1 MIPLSR
7 KLKIY
12 IMRKITSLLL
22 ILLCNNLLQAQ
33 NNPLWIRYPAISPDG
48 KTIAFGYKGD
58 IYKVDAAGGVAVPL
72 TIHEAHD
79 MMPVWSKDGKSIAF
93 ASDRYGNFDVF
104 IIPATGGAP
113 TRLTY
118 HSAPDYPTDFS
129 TDNQQVLF
137 TSARNIPEK
146 NIRFYSP
153 RLFMNLYTVSAK
165 GGRPVLISSA
175 GFENAH
181 YNSKGTQIV
190 FQDRKGY
197 EDALRKHHTSSV
209 TRDIWLMDVKSNT
222 YRKISGFE
230 GEDRE
235 PVFSSDDQFIYYL
248 SEKNGTQNIYK
259 APVLS
264 RIAEQTITSFKSNPV
279 RHLSIS
285 NENTLC
291 YSYDGEVYTQKD
303 GIDPKKVAI
312 QIVNDGRAGVEK
324 NVSINGNVTEIA
336 LSPNGKEIAFVTRG
350 EVFVTSVE
358 GGQTKR
364 ITNTPQQERM
374 VQWSTDGRS
383 VIYAAERNDNWD
395 IYKSTITRKEEPY
408 FYASTVL
415 TEEALIATPAE
426 EYQPKFSPDGK
437 EVAFIADRNI
447 LKVYNIAT
455 KQTRT
460 LLPEG
465 RNHSYSDGDW
475 DFNWSP
481 DSKWVIADDSE
492 GSWFTGNAAMIKA
505 DGTGEIA
512 HPLKSGFGQNN
523 PKWALNGKAMTWVS
537 AREGRKSLANQGS
550 REVDIYAGFFEQE
563 LFDRYKL
570 SKEDFALL
578 KEKEEKEKQEK
589 DKADKEKNDE
599 PVDAKAGAKKPAT
612 TKEASPAKPSW
623 MPNIDGFENRVARLT
638 INSSSISD
646 YAINN
651 DGSKIYY
658 LASFEKGFD
667 LWVTEPRTRETRI
680 LAKLGGSP
688 SGIEMSKD
696 GKTLF
701 VTNNGSL
708 VKVDETGKVSP
719 IAINGEMVLNAAEER
734 KYIFDHAWRQ
744 VQKKFY
750 DPNIHGIDWKGIKE
764 SYAKFLPH
772 ISNNYDYQ
780 DLLGEMLG
788 ELNASH
794 TGGRYSPQMQNPD
807 ATATLGLL
815 YDETYKGNGLKVSE
829 VIDGGPFNKAISK
842 LKAGMVI
849 EKIDGETITDD
860 IDWAKLLNR
869 KNGKITLVSVF
880 DPATNTRFEE
890 TTKPITFGEESGLM
904 YKRWVKKMDE
914 MVTKLSGGKVGYV
927 HVQGMN
933 DGSYRNTFD
942 AVLGKNF
949 DKEALIVDTRFN
961 GGGWLHDDLATF
973 LSGKRYLDFAP
984 QGNRLKDGEPMGRW
998 SKPSVVLM
1006 SESNYSDA
1014 YIFPYIY
1021 KQNGIGKLVGMP
1033 VPGTGTAVWWE
1044 TQIDPT
1050 IVFGIPMVAT
1060 IGKEN
1065 RPTENLQLEPDIRV
1079 PLSYED
1085 FLNGRDTQIEAAV
1098 KEMLDTLEKE
1108 KVKKKGF

>member
-1 MIPLSR
+1 
-7 KLKIY
+7 
-12 IMRKITSLLL
+12 MRNFLLVGSLLL
-22 ILLCNNLLQAQ
+22 ILSTAFSQS
-33 NNPLWIRYPAISPDG
+33 NPLWLRYPSISPDG
-48 KTIAFGYKGD
+48 KTIVFGYKGD
-58 IYKVDAAGGVAVPL
+58 IYRVDAKGGIAIPL

-79 MMPVWSKDGKSIAF
+79 MMPVWSRDGKSIAF

-104 IIPATGGAP
+104 IIPAMGGDP
-113 TRLTY
+113 LRLTY
-118 HSAPDYPTDFS
+118 HSSPDYPTDFS
-129 TDNQQVLF
+129 IDNQQVLF
-137 TSARNIPEK
+137 TSSRNIPEK
-146 NIRFYSP
+146 NVRFYSP
-153 RLFMNLYTVSAK
+153 RLFQNLYTVPVK

-181 YNSKGTQIV
+181 FNSKGTEII
-190 FQDRKGY
+190 FQDRKGF

-209 TRDIWLMDVKSNT
+209 TRDIWLMDIKANT

-235 PVFSSDDQFIYYL
+235 PVFSNDDQFVYYL
-248 SEKNGTQNIYK
+248 SEKEGSQNIFK
-259 APVLS
+259 APVKNKM
-264 RIAEQTITSFKSNPV
+264 AEQAITKLTTHPV

-285 NENTLC
+285 TDNTLC
-291 YSYDGEVYTQKD
+291 YSYDGDIYTLKEGSQAVK
-303 GIDPKKVAI
+303 IPV

-324 NVSINGNVTEIA
+324 NVPINGNVTQFE

-364 ITNTPQQERM
+364 VTNTPQQERM

-383 VIYAAERNDNWD
+383 VIYAAERNNSWD
-395 IYKSTITRKEEPY
+395 IYRASISRKEEPY
-408 FYASTVL
+408 FYAATVIN
-415 TEEALIATPAE
+415 EEPLIATPAE

-437 EVAFIADRNI
+437 EIAYVADRNI
-447 LKVYNIAT
+447 LKVYNLET
-455 KQTRT
+455 KQSRT

-465 RNHSYSDGDW
+465 RNYSYSDGDW

-481 DSKWVIADDSE
+481 DGKWIISDDGE
-492 GSWFTGNAAMIKA
+492 GNWFTGNAALLKA
-505 DGTGEIA
+505 DGKGDIQ
-512 HPLKSGFGQNN
+512 HPLKSGFGQGN
-523 PKWALNGKAMTWVS
+523 PKWGMDGKALLWTS
-537 AREGRKSLANQGS
+537 AKEGRKSMAWQGS
-550 REVDIYAGFFEQE
+550 REVDIYAGFFDQE
-563 LFDRYKL
+563 LYDRFKL
-570 SKEDFALL
+570 SKDDYALL

-589 DKADKEKNDE
+589 EKADKEKGSDATA
-599 PVDAKAGAKKPAT
+599 AKAGDKKSEAPKEAKKVWTP
-612 TKEASPAKPSW
+612 ELE
-623 MPNIDGFENRVARLT
+623 GFENRVARLT

-646 YAINN
+646 YAVNN

-658 LASFEKGFD
+658 LAAFEKGFD

-696 GKTLF
+696 GKTLY
-701 VTNNGSL
+701 VTNNGAL
-708 VKVDETGKVSP
+708 VKVDETGKISP
-719 IAINGEMVLNAAEER
+719 IGINGEMVLNATEER
-734 KYIFDHAWRQ
+734 KYIFEHAWRQ

-750 DPNIHGIDWKGIKE
+750 DPALHGVDWKKMKE
-764 SYAKFLPH
+764 EYARFLPH
-772 ISNNYDYQ
+772 IGNNYDFQ
-780 DLLGEMLG
+780 ELLSELLG

-794 TGGRYSPQMQNPD
+794 TGGRYSPQVPTAD

-815 YDETYKGNGLKVSE
+815 YDESIKAKGIKITE
-829 VIDGGPFNKAISK
+829 VITGGPFDKSTSK
-842 LKAGMVI
+842 VKAGMVV
-849 EKIDGETITDD
+849 EKIDGEEIGDD
-860 IDWAKLLNR
+860 IDWAKFLNR
-869 KNGKITLVSVF
+869 KTGKNTLVSVY

-890 TTKPITFGEESGLM
+890 VIKPISFGEEGQLM
-904 YKRWVKKMDE
+904 YKRWIKKMDE
-914 MVTKLSGGKVGYV
+914 MVNKLSDGKVGYV

-984 QGNRLKDGEPMGRW
+984 QGNKLKDGEPMGRW

-1014 YIFPYIY
+1014 FIFPYIY

-1050 IVFGIPMVAT
+1050 MVFGIPMVAT

-1079 PLSYED
+1079 PLNYED

-1098 KEMLDTLEKE
+1098 KEMLAQLKTG
-1108 KVKKKGF
+1108 KKGF

>member
-1 MIPLSR
+1 
-7 KLKIY
+7 
-12 IMRKITSLLL
+12 MRKITSLLL
-22 ILLCNNLLQAQ
+22 LLLCNNLLQAQ

-58 IYKVDAAGGVAVPL
+58 IYKVDATGGVAVPL

-118 HSAPDYPTDFS
+118 NSAPDYPTDFS

-264 RIAEQTITSFKSNPV
+264 RIAEQTITNFKSNPV

-285 NENTLC
+285 NDNTLC

-303 GIDPKKVAI
+303 GVDPKKVAI

-324 NVSINGNVTEIA
+324 NVSINGNVTEIS

-447 LKVYNIAT
+447 LKVYNLAT

-481 DSKWVIADDSE
+481 DSKWIIADDSE

-505 DGTGEIA
+505 DGTGEIT

-578 KEKEEKEKQEK
+578 KEKEEKEKQDK
-589 DKADKEKNDE
+589 DNADKEKTAE
-599 PVDAKAGAKKPAT
+599 PADAKAVAKKPAT
-612 TKEASPAKPSW
+612 TKEATPAKPSW
-623 MPNIDGFENRVARLT
+623 IPNIENFENRVTRLT

-815 YDETYKGNGLKVSE
+815 YDETFKGNGLKVSE

-860 IDWAKLLNR
+860 IDWAKFLNR
-869 KNGKITLVSVF
+869 KTGKITLVSVY

-890 TTKPITFGEESGLM
+890 TTKPISFGEESGLM

>member
-1 MIPLSR
+1 M
-7 KLKIY
+7 
-12 IMRKITSLLL
+12 TALLFTAAAA
-22 ILLCNNLLQAQ
+22 AQ
-33 NNPLWIRYPAISPDG
+33 ENPLWIRYPAISPDG

-58 IYKVDAAGGVAVPL
+58 IYRVDAAGGVATPL

-79 MMPVWSKDGKSIAF
+79 MMPVWSHDGKSIAF

-104 IIPATGGAP
+104 LMPATGGTP
-113 TRLTY
+113 VRLTY
-118 HSAPDYPTDFS
+118 HSAPDYPTDF
-129 TDNQQVLF
+129 TPDNTKVLF
-137 TSARNIPEK
+137 TSARNIPDK

-153 RLFMNLYTVSAK
+153 RLFMNLYTVDAK

-181 YNSKGTQIV
+181 YNSKGTQVV

-197 EDALRKHHTSSV
+197 EDPWRKHHTSSV
-209 TRDIWLMDVKSNT
+209 TRDIWIMDVKANT

-235 PVFSSDDQFIYYL
+235 PVFSNDDQYVYYL
-248 SEKNGTQNIYK
+248 SEKNGSQNIYK
-259 APVLS
+259 APVLNKM
-264 RIAEQTITSFKSNPV
+264 AEQSITSFATNPV

-285 NENTLC
+285 NSNTLC
-291 YSYDGEVYTQKD
+291 YTYDGEVYTQKE
-303 GIDPKKVAI
+303 GGQPEKLKI
-312 QIVNDGRAGVEK
+312 QIYNDGRAGVEK
-324 NVSINGNVTEIA
+324 NVSINGNVTQFA
-336 LSPNGKEIAFVTRG
+336 LSPNGKEIAFVNRG
-350 EVFVTSVE
+350 EIFVTSVE

-374 VQWSTDGRS
+374 VQWSPDGRS
-383 VIYAAERNDNWD
+383 LIYAGERNNSWD
-395 IYKSTITRKEEPY
+395 IFRATISRKEEPY
-408 FYASTVL
+408 FYASTVIS
-415 TEEALIATPAE
+415 EEPLIATAAE
-426 EYQPKFSPDGK
+426 EFQPKFSPDGK
-437 EVAFIADRNI
+437 EVAYIADRNI
-447 LKVYNIAT
+447 LKVYNLAT
-455 KQTRT
+455 KQSRT

-481 DSKWVIADDSE
+481 DGKWVVCDDSE
-492 GSWFTGNAAMIKA
+492 GAWFSGNAALIKA
-505 DGTGEIA
+505 DGTGEIQ
-512 HPLKSGFGQNN
+512 HPLPSGFGQNN
-523 PKWALNGKAMTWVS
+523 PKWGLDGKALIWTS
-537 AREGRKSLANQGS
+537 AREGRKSMAWQGS
-550 REVDIYAGFFEQE
+550 REVDIYAGFFDQA
-563 LFDRYKL
+563 LYDRYKL
-570 SKEDFALL
+570 NKEDYALL
-578 KEKEEKEKQEK
+578 KEKEENDKKAEKEKPA
-589 DKADKEKNDE
+589 AD
-599 PVDAKAGAKKPAT
+599 AA
-612 TKEASPAKPSW
+612 PAKPADKKAEPAKPEW
-623 MPNIDGFENRVARLT
+623 KPDLEDFESRVARLT

-646 YAINN
+646 FVVNN

-667 LWVTEPRTRETRI
+667 LWVTEPRTRETKI

-696 GKTLF
+696 GKSLF

-708 VKVDETGKVSP
+708 VKVDESGKVSP
-719 IAINGEMVLNAAEER
+719 IAINGEMVLNAAQER
-734 KYIFDHAWRQ
+734 AYIFDHAWRQ

-750 DPNIHGIDWKGIKE
+750 DPKLHGLDWEKLKKD
-764 SYAKFLPH
+764 YARFLPH
-772 ISNNYDYQ
+772 ISNNYDFQ
-780 DLLGEMLG
+780 ELLSELLG

-815 YDETYKGNGLKVSE
+815 YDEKFTGKGIKVTE
-829 VIDGGPFNKAISK
+829 VLEGGPFDKASLK

-849 EKIDGETITDD
+849 ESIDGEAITDD

-869 KNGKITLVSVF
+869 KTGKNTLVSVF
-880 DPATNTRFEE
+880 DPATNSRFDE
-890 TTKPITFGEESGLM
+890 TIKPISFGEESGLM

-984 QGNRLKDGEPMGRW
+984 QGNKLKDGEPMGRW

-1014 YIFPYIY
+1014 FIFPYVY

-1085 FLNGRDTQIEAAV
+1085 FLNGKDTQIEAAV
-1098 KEMLDTLEKE
+1098 KEMLETIEKE
-1108 KVKKKGF
+1108 KAKKKGF

>member
-1 MIPLSR
+1 MKKIPL
-7 KLKIY
+7 
-12 IMRKITSLLL
+12 LLL
-22 ILLCNNLLQAQ
+22 VHFVLTLQINAQ
-33 NNPLWIRYPAISPDG
+33 SNPMWLRYPAISPDG

-58 IYKVDAAGGVAVPL
+58 IYRVDANGGVAIPL

-79 MMPVWSKDGKSIAF
+79 MMPVWSHDGKSIAF
-93 ASDRYGNFDVF
+93 ASDRHGNFDVF
-104 IIPATGGAP
+104 IMPATGGNP

-118 HSAPDYPTDFS
+118 HSSPDYPADFS
-129 TDNQQVLF
+129 IGNQQVLF
-137 TSARNIPEK
+137 TSSRNIPEK

-153 RLFMNLYTVSAK
+153 RLFQNLYSVSAK
-165 GGRPVLISSA
+165 GGRPFLISSA

-197 EDALRKHHTSSV
+197 EDAWRKHHTSSV
-209 TRDIWLMDVKSNT
+209 TRDIWLMDIKANT
-222 YRKISGFE
+222 YRKMSGFE

-235 PVFSSDDQFIYYL
+235 PVFSNDDQYVYYL

-259 APVLS
+259 TPVLNKTS
-264 RIAEQTITSFKSNPV
+264 EQTLTSFKTHPV
-279 RHLSIS
+279 RHLSVS
-285 NENTLC
+285 NDNTLC
-291 YSYDGEVYTQKD
+291 FTYDGEIYSMKE
-303 GIDPKKVAI
+303 GAPAKKVDI
-312 QIVNDGRAGVEK
+312 QVYNDGRAGVEK
-324 NVSINGNVTEIA
+324 NVTINGNVTQFE

-350 EVFVTSVE
+350 EIFVTSAE

-374 VQWSTDGRS
+374 VQWSPDGRS
-383 VIYAAERNDNWD
+383 LVYAAERNDNWD
-395 IYKSTITRKEEPY
+395 IYKASISRKEEPY

-415 TEEALIATPAE
+415 TEEPLIATPAE

-437 EVAFIADRNI
+437 EIAFVAERNI
-447 LKVYNIAT
+447 LKVYNLAS
-455 KQTRT
+455 KHTRT

-465 RNHSYSDGDW
+465 RNYSYSDGDW

-481 DSKWVIADDSE
+481 DSKWMITDDSE
-492 GSWFTGNAAMIKA
+492 GAWFSGNAALIKA
-505 DGTGEIA
+505 DGSGEIQ
-512 HPLKSGFGQNN
+512 HPIKSGFGQGN
-523 PKWALNGKAMTWVS
+523 PKWALDGKAMVWAS
-537 AREGRKSLANQGS
+537 AKEGRKSLALQGS
-550 REVDIYAGFFEQE
+550 REVDIYAGFFDQAQY
-563 LFDRYKL
+563 DRYNL

-589 DKADKEKNDE
+589 DKSSDTTAGGKKKETSKENMAE
-599 PVDAKAGAKKPAT
+599 KK
-612 TKEASPAKPSW
+612 SW
-623 MPNIDGFENRVARLT
+623 MPNLEDFENRVTRLT

-646 YAINN
+646 YVINN

-667 LWVTEPRTRETRI
+667 LWVTEPRTRETKI

-701 VTNNGSL
+701 VTNNGAL

-719 IAINGEMVLNAAEER
+719 IAINGEMILNAAEER
-734 KYIFDHAWRQ
+734 KYIYDHAWRQ

-750 DPNIHGIDWKGIKE
+750 DPKLHGLDWKMLKE
-764 SYAKFLPH
+764 EYARFLPH
-772 ISNNYDYQ
+772 ISNNYDFQ
-780 DLLGEMLG
+780 ELLSELLG

-794 TGGRYSPQMQNPD
+794 TGGRYAPPMQNPD
-807 ATATLGLL
+807 ATAALGLL
-815 YDETYKGNGLKVSE
+815 YDETYSGKGIKVTE
-829 VIDGGPFNKAISK
+829 VIAGGPFDKSTSK
-842 LKAGMVI
+842 LKTGFVI
-849 EKIDGETITDD
+849 EKIDGEEITNEV
-860 IDWAKLLNR
+860 DWNKFLNR
-869 KNGKITLVSVF
+869 KASKNTLVSMY
-880 DPATNTRFEE
+880 DPATNSRFEE
-890 TTKPITFGEESGLM
+890 VVKPISFGEEAALM
-904 YKRWVKKMDE
+904 YKRWIKKMDA
-914 MVTKLSGGKVGYV
+914 MVNKLSDGKVGYV

-942 AVLGKNF
+942 AVMGKNF

-998 SKPSVVLM
+998 SKHSVVLM

-1014 YIFPYIY
+1014 YIFPYVY
-1021 KQNGIGKLVGMP
+1021 KQNGIGKLIGMP

-1044 TQIDPT
+1044 TQIDPSM
-1050 IVFGIPMVAT
+1050 VFGIPMVAT

-1079 PLSYED
+1079 PLNYED

-1098 KEMLDTLEKE
+1098 KEMLAQLEE
-1108 KVKKKGF
+1108 KGQKKGF

>member
-1 MIPLSR
+1 
-7 KLKIY
+7 
-12 IMRKITSLLL
+12 MRKFLFLLML
-22 ILLCNNLLQAQ
+22 VPVTGMVLAQ
-33 NNPLWIRYPAISPDG
+33 TEPLWLRYPAISPDG

-58 IYKVDAAGGVAVPL
+58 IYRVDANGGVAIPL

-79 MMPVWSKDGKSIAF
+79 MMPVWSRDGKSLAF
-93 ASDRYGNFDVF
+93 ASDRHGNFDVF
-104 IIPATGGAP
+104 VIPATGGTP

-118 HSAPDYPTDFS
+118 HSSPDYPADFS

-137 TSARNIPEK
+137 TSSRNIPEK
-146 NIRFYSP
+146 NVRFYSP
-153 RLFMNLYTVSAK
+153 RLFQNLYSVSAK

-190 FQDRKGY
+190 FQDRKGF

-209 TRDIWLMDVKSNT
+209 TRDIWLMDVKANT
-222 YRKISGFE
+222 YRKISSFE

-235 PVFSSDDQFIYYL
+235 PVFSSDDQFVYYL
-248 SEKNGTQNIYK
+248 SEKNGNQNIYK
-259 APVLS
+259 TPVNKT
-264 RIAEQTITSFKSNPV
+264 AEQSMTSFKTNPV

-285 NENTLC
+285 KDNLLCFTQNGEIYTL
-291 YSYDGEVYTQKD
+291 KD
-303 GIDPKKVAI
+303 GGQAKKVAI
-312 QIVNDGRAGVEK
+312 QIYNDGRAGVEK
-324 NVSINGNVTEIA
+324 NVSINGNVTQFE

-350 EVFVTSVE
+350 EIFVTSVE

-374 VQWSTDGRS
+374 VQWSPDSRS
-383 VIYAAERNDNWD
+383 LVYAAERNDSWD
-395 IYKSTITRKEEPY
+395 IYKASIGRKEELY
-408 FYASTVL
+408 FYASTIVN
-415 TEEALIATPAE
+415 EEPLIATQSE

-437 EVAFIADRNI
+437 EIAYVADRNI
-447 LKVYNIAT
+447 LKVYNLAS

-465 RNHSYSDGDW
+465 RNYSYADGDW

-481 DSKWVIADDSE
+481 DGKWMISDDGE
-492 GSWFTGNAAMIKA
+492 GNWFSGNAALIKA
-505 DGTGEIA
+505 DGTGEIQ
-512 HPLKSGFGQNN
+512 HPIKSGFGQGA
-523 PKWALNGKAMTWVS
+523 PRWAMDGKVMVWAS
-537 AREGRKSLANQGS
+537 AKEGRKSMAWQGS
-550 REVDIYAGFFEQE
+550 REVDIYAGFFDQD
-563 LFDRYKL
+563 LYDRYKL
-570 SKEDFALL
+570 NKDDFALL
-578 KEKEEKEKQEK
+578 KEKEEKEKTEK
-589 DKADKEKNDE
+589 DKADKEKAEKEKAAEHATAGSNGT
-599 PVDAKAGAKKPAT
+599 AKTAEKKPDAPKDNT
-612 TKEASPAKPSW
+612 AVKAAW
-623 MPNIDGFENRVARLT
+623 LPNLDEFDSRVARLT

-651 DGSKIYY
+651 DGSKIFY

-667 LWVTEPRTRETRI
+667 LWVTEPRTRETKI

-696 GKTLF
+696 GKTLY
-701 VTNNGSL
+701 VTNNGAL

-719 IAINGEMVLNAAEER
+719 IAINGEMILNAAEER
-734 KYIFDHAWRQ
+734 KYILDHAARQ

-750 DPNIHGIDWKGIKE
+750 DPKLHGLDWKMLKE
-764 SYAKFLPH
+764 EYARFLPH

-780 DLLGEMLG
+780 ELLSEFLG

-807 ATATLGLL
+807 ATATFGLL
-815 YDETYKGNGLKVSE
+815 YDETYSGKGIKVTE
-829 VIDGGPFNKAISK
+829 VITGGPFDKSTSK
-842 LKAGMVI
+842 LKAGVVI
-849 EKIDGETITDD
+849 EKIDGEEITDD
-860 IDWAKLLNR
+860 VDWSKFLNR
-869 KNGKITLVSVF
+869 KATKNTLVSVY
-880 DPATNTRFEE
+880 DPATNTRFDEVV
-890 TTKPITFGEESGLM
+890 KPISFGEEGQLM
-904 YKRWVKKMDE
+904 YKRWIKRMDE
-914 MVTKLSGGKVGYV
+914 MVKKLSDGKVGYV
-927 HVQGMN
+927 HVAGMN

-942 AVLGKNF
+942 AVMGKNF
-949 DKEALIVDTRFN
+949 EKEALIVDTRFN

-1014 YIFPYIY
+1014 YIFPYVY

-1098 KEMLDTLEKE
+1098 KEMLAQLKE
-1108 KVKKKGF
+1108 KGNKKAF

>member
-1 MIPLSR
+1 MR
-7 KLKIY
+7 KL
-12 IMRKITSLLL
+12 LLL
-22 ILLCNNLLQAQ
+22 LLLLPAVNFVQSQ
-33 NNPLWIRYPAISPDG
+33 TNPMWLRYPSISPDG

-58 IYKVDAAGGVAVPL
+58 IYRVDANGGVAIPL

-79 MMPVWSKDGKSIAF
+79 MMPVWSRDGKSIAF
-93 ASDRYGNFDVF
+93 ASDRHGNFDVF
-104 IIPATGGAP
+104 IMPATGGTPA
-113 TRLTY
+113 RLTY
-118 HSAPDYPTDFS
+118 HSSPDFPTDFS
-129 TDNQQVLF
+129 IDNKDVLF
-137 TSARNIPEK
+137 TSSRNIPEK

-153 RLFMNLYTVSAK
+153 RLFQNLYSVSAK

-175 GFENAH
+175 GFENAR
-181 YNSKGTQIV
+181 YNSKGTHIV
-190 FQDRKGY
+190 FQDRKGF
-197 EDALRKHHTSSV
+197 EDPWRKHHTSSV
-209 TRDIWLMDVKSNT
+209 TRDIWLMDVKTNT

-248 SEKNGTQNIYK
+248 SEKNGNQNIYK
-259 APVLS
+259 APVLNKM
-264 RIAEQTITSFKSNPV
+264 AEQSLTSFKTHPV

-285 NENTLC
+285 TDNLLC
-291 YSYDGEVYTQKD
+291 FSYDGEIYTMKD
-303 GIDPKKVAI
+303 GAQPKKVAI
-312 QIVNDGRAGVEK
+312 QIYNDGRAGVEK
-324 NVSINGNVTEIA
+324 NVSINGNVTQFE

-350 EVFVTSVE
+350 EIFVTSVE

-374 VQWSTDGRS
+374 VQWSPDGRS
-383 VIYAAERNDNWD
+383 LVYAAERNNSWD
-395 IYKSTITRKEEPY
+395 IYKASISRKEEPY
-408 FYASTVL
+408 FYASTVV
-415 TEEALIATPAE
+415 TEEALIATPSE

-437 EVAFIADRNI
+437 ELAYVADRNI
-447 LKVYNIAT
+447 LKVYNLAN

-465 RNHSYSDGDW
+465 RNYSYADGDW

-481 DSKWVIADDSE
+481 DGKWIITDDGE
-492 GSWFTGNAAMIKA
+492 GNWFTGNAALIKA
-505 DGTGEIA
+505 DGTGEIQ
-512 HPLKSGFGQNN
+512 HPLKSGFGQGN
-523 PKWALNGKAMTWVS
+523 PKWAMDGKVMTWAS
-537 AREGRKSLANQGS
+537 AKEGRKSLALQGS
-550 REVDIYAGFFEQE
+550 REVDIYAGFFDQE
-563 LFDRYKL
+563 LYDRFKL

-589 DKADKEKNDE
+589 DKAEKEKPAEAAATGTKPGDKKPE
-599 PVDAKAGAKKPAT
+599 PAKDNTAKKAW
-612 TKEASPAKPSW
+612 A
-623 MPNIDGFENRVARLT
+623 PNLEGFENRVARLT

-658 LASFEKGFD
+658 LAAFEKGFD
-667 LWVTEPRTRETRI
+667 LWVTEPRTRETKI

-701 VTNNGSL
+701 VTNNGAL
-708 VKVDETGKVSP
+708 VKVDESGKVSP
-719 IAINGEMVLNAAEER
+719 IPINGEMVLNAAEER
-734 KYIFDHAWRQ
+734 AYIFEHAWRQ

-750 DPNIHGIDWKGIKE
+750 DPKLHGLDWKMLRDE
-764 SYAKFLPH
+764 YARFLPH
-772 ISNNYDYQ
+772 ISNNYDFQ
-780 DLLGEMLG
+780 ELLSELLG

-807 ATATLGLL
+807 VTATFGLL
-815 YDETYKGNGLKVSE
+815 YDETHQGKGIKITE
-829 VIDGGPFNKAISK
+829 VIAGGPFDKSTSK
-842 LKAGMVI
+842 VKAGFVI
-849 EKIDGETITDD
+849 EKIDGEDITDD
-860 IDWAKLLNR
+860 VDWNKFLNR
-869 KNGKITLVSVF
+869 KVAKNTLVSVY

-890 TTKPITFGEESGLM
+890 VVKPISFGEESQLM
-904 YKRWVKKMDE
+904 YKRWIKKMDE
-914 MVTKLSGGKVGYV
+914 MVNKLSDGKVGYV
-927 HVQGMN
+927 HVAGMN
-933 DGSYRNTFD
+933 DGSFRNTFD

-1014 YIFPYIY
+1014 FIFPYVY

-1098 KEMLDTLEKE
+1098 KEMLAQLKE
-1108 KVKKKGF
+1108 KGNKKGF

>member
-1 MIPLSR
+1 M
-7 KLKIY
+7 
-12 IMRKITSLLL
+12 
-22 ILLCNNLLQAQ
+22 
-33 NNPLWIRYPAISPDG
+33 RYPAISPDG

-58 IYKVDAAGGVAVPL
+58 IYRVDANGGVAIPL

-79 MMPVWSKDGKSIAF
+79 MMPVWSRDGKSIAF
-93 ASDRYGNFDVF
+93 ASDRHGNFDVF
-104 IIPATGGAP
+104 LIPATGGTP

-118 HSAPDYPTDFS
+118 HSSPDYPTDFS
-129 TDNQQVLF
+129 IDNKQVLF
-137 TSARNIPEK
+137 TSSRNIPEK

-153 RLFMNLYTVSAK
+153 RLFQNLYSVSVT
-165 GGRPVLISSA
+165 GGRPLLISSA

-190 FQDRKGY
+190 FQDRKGF
-197 EDALRKHHTSSV
+197 EDAWRKHHTSSV
-209 TRDIWLMDVKSNT
+209 TRDIWVMDVKANT
-222 YRKISGFE
+222 YRKVSGFE

-235 PVFSSDDQFIYYL
+235 PVFSSDDQFVYYL
-248 SEKNGTQNIYK
+248 SEKNGNQNIYK
-259 APVLS
+259 TPVLNKMV
-264 RIAEQTITSFKSNPV
+264 EQSLTSFKTHPV

-285 NENTLC
+285 NDNQLC
-291 YSYDGEVYTQKD
+291 FSYDGEIYTLKD
-303 GIDPKKVAI
+303 GGQPKKVNI
-312 QIVNDGRAGVEK
+312 QIFNDGRAGVEK
-324 NVSINGNVTEIA
+324 NISINGNVTQFE
-336 LSPNGKEIAFVTRG
+336 LSPNGKEIAFITRG

-374 VQWSTDGRS
+374 VQWSPDGRS
-383 VIYAAERNDNWD
+383 IVYAAERNNSWD
-395 IYKSTITRKEEPY
+395 IYRATVTRKEEPY
-408 FYASTVL
+408 FYASTVI
-415 TEEALIATPAE
+415 TEEPLIATAAE

-437 EVAFIADRNI
+437 EIAYVADRNI
-447 LKVYNIAT
+447 LKVYNLAD
-455 KQTRT
+455 KKTRT

-465 RNHSYSDGDW
+465 RNYSYADGDW

-481 DSKWVIADDSE
+481 DGKWIISDDGE
-492 GSWFTGNAAMIKA
+492 GNWFSGNAALIKA
-505 DGTGEIA
+505 DGTGEIQ
-512 HPLKSGFGQNN
+512 HPIKSGFGQGN
-523 PKWALNGKAMTWVS
+523 PKWSMDGKVMTWTS
-537 AREGRKSLANQGS
+537 AKEGRKSMALQGS
-550 REVDIYAGFFEQE
+550 REVDIWAGFFDQE
-563 LFDRYKL
+563 LYDRYKL
-570 SKEDFALL
+570 NKDDFALL

-589 DKADKEKNDE
+589 AKDTAAKATDKKAD
-599 PVDAKAGAKKPAT
+599 PKKPWT
-612 TKEASPAKPSW
+612 
-623 MPNIDGFENRVARLT
+623 PNLEGFEDRVARLT

-696 GKTLF
+696 GKTLY

-708 VKVDETGKVSP
+708 VKVDENGKVSP
-719 IAINGEMVLNAAEER
+719 IPINGEMVLNAVEER
-734 KYIFDHAWRQ
+734 AYIMEHAWRQ

-750 DPNIHGIDWKGIKE
+750 DPKLHGLDWKMLKDE
-764 SYAKFLPH
+764 YARFLPH
-772 ISNNYDYQ
+772 ISNNYDFQ
-780 DLLGEMLG
+780 ELLSELLG

-815 YDETYKGNGLKVSE
+815 YDESQGGKGLKVTE
-829 VIDGGPFNKAISK
+829 VLAGGPFDKSVSK
-842 LKAGMVI
+842 VKAGYII
-849 EKIDGETITDD
+849 EKIDGEDITDNV
-860 IDWAKLLNR
+860 DWSKFLNR
-869 KNGKITLVSVF
+869 KSGKNTLVSVY

-890 TTKPITFGEESGLM
+890 VIKPISFGEESQLM
-904 YKRWVKKMDE
+904 YKRWLKKMDD
-914 MVTKLSGGKVGYV
+914 MVTKLSDGKVGYV

-942 AVLGKNF
+942 AVMGKNF
-949 DKEALIVDTRFN
+949 EKEALIVDTRFN

-998 SKPSVVLM
+998 YKPSVVLM

-1014 YIFPYIY
+1014 FIFPYVY

-1050 IVFGIPMVAT
+1050 MVFGIPMVAT

-1085 FLNGRDTQIEAAV
+1085 FLNGRDPQIEAAV
-1098 KEMLDTLEKE
+1098 KEMLQQLKE
-1108 KVKKKGF
+1108 KGTKKGF

>member
-1 MIPLSR
+1 
-7 KLKIY
+7 
-12 IMRKITSLLL
+12 MRKIFLLL
-22 ILLCNNLLQAQ
+22 TAVASHLLVLAQ
-33 NNPLWIRYPAISPDG
+33 DNPLWIRYPAISPDG

-58 IYKVDAAGGVAVPL
+58 IYRVDAAGGVATPL
-72 TIHEAHD
+72 TLHEAHD
-79 MMPVWSKDGKSIAF
+79 MMPVWSRDGKSLAF
-93 ASDRYGNFDVF
+93 ASDRHGNFDVF
-104 IIPATGGAP
+104 IMPATGGSP
-113 TRLTY
+113 VRLTY

-129 TDNQQVLF
+129 PDNQQVLF
-137 TSARNIPEK
+137 TSSRNIPEK

-181 YNSKGTQIV
+181 YNSKGTQVV
-190 FQDRKGY
+190 FQDRKGF

-209 TRDIWLMDVKSNT
+209 TRDIWIMDVKANS

-235 PVFSSDDQFIYYL
+235 PVFSNDDQFIYYL
-248 SEKNGTQNIYK
+248 SEKNGSQNIYK
-259 APVLS
+259 APVLN
-264 RIAEQTITSFKSNPV
+264 RMAEQTITQFSTHPV
-279 RHLSIS
+279 RHLSLGGS
-285 NENTLC
+285 NTLC
-291 YSYDGEVYTQKD
+291 YTYDGEVYTQQE
-303 GIDPKKVAI
+303 GGAPQKVKI
-312 QIVNDGRAGVEK
+312 QIFNDGRAGVEK
-324 NVSINGNVTEIA
+324 NVSINGNVTEFE
-336 LSPNGKEIAFVTRG
+336 LSPNGKEIAFITRG
-350 EVFVTSVE
+350 ELFVTSVE

-364 ITNTPQQERM
+364 VTNTPQQERM
-374 VQWSTDGRS
+374 VEWSNDGRS
-383 VIYAAERNDNWD
+383 LIYAAERNNSWD
-395 IYKSTITRKEEPY
+395 IYQATISRKEEAY
-408 FYASTVL
+408 FYASTVIK
-415 TEEALIATPAE
+415 EEALIATPAE
-426 EYQPKFSPDGK
+426 EFQPKFSPDGK
-437 EVAFIADRNI
+437 EIAFVADRNI
-447 LKVYNIAT
+447 LKVYNLAT

-465 RNHSYSDGDW
+465 RNYSYSDGDW

-481 DSKWVIADDSE
+481 DGKWILTDDSE
-492 GSWFTGNAAMIKA
+492 GNWFTGNAALIKA
-505 DGTGEIA
+505 DGTGEIQ
-512 HPLKSGFGQNN
+512 HPMKSGFGQGN
-523 PKWALNGKAMTWVS
+523 PKWAFDGKAMLWTS
-537 AREGRKSLANQGS
+537 AREGRKSLAQQGS
-550 REVDIYAGFFEQE
+550 REVDIYAGFFDQP
-563 LFDRYKL
+563 LYDRFKL
-570 SKEDFALL
+570 SKDDFALL
-578 KEKEEKEKQEK
+578 KEKEDKEKQEK
-589 DKADKEKNDE
+589 EKADKET
-599 PVDAKAGAKKPAT
+599 PAVAAKPGEKKP
-612 TKEASPAKPSW
+612 EAPKPAAW
-623 MPNIDGFENRVARLT
+623 MPDLNDFDTRVSRLT
-638 INSSSISD
+638 INSSTIAD

-651 DGSKIYY
+651 DGSKVYY
-658 LASFEKGFD
+658 LAAFEKGFD

-680 LAKLGGSP
+680 LAKLGGSQ
-688 SGIEMSKD
+688 SGLEMSKD
-696 GKTLF
+696 GKTLY

-708 VKVDETGKVSP
+708 MKVDESGKVSP
-719 IAINGEMVLNAAEER
+719 IPINGEMILNAAEER
-734 KYIFDHAWRQ
+734 NYMYDHAWRQ

-750 DPNIHGIDWKGIKE
+750 DPKLHGLDWEKLKKD
-764 SYAKFLPH
+764 YARFLPH
-772 ISNNYDYQ
+772 ISNNYDFQ
-780 DLLGEMLG
+780 DLLGELLG

-815 YDETYKGNGLKVSE
+815 YDEKFTGKGIKVTE
-829 VIDGGPFNKAISK
+829 VIEGGPFDKASLK
-842 LKAGMVI
+842 LKAGMVV
-849 EKIDGETITDD
+849 EKIDGEEITDD

-869 KNGKITLVSVF
+869 KSGKNTLVSVY

-890 TTKPITFGEESGLM
+890 AIKPITFGEESSLM

-914 MVTKLSGGKVGYV
+914 MVTRLSGGKVGYV

-933 DGSYRNTFD
+933 DGSYRSTFD

-998 SKPSVVLM
+998 SKPSTVLM

-1014 YIFPYIY
+1014 FIFPYIY
-1021 KQNGIGKLVGMP
+1021 KQNGIGKLIGMP

-1085 FLNGRDTQIEAAV
+1085 FLNGKDTQIEAAV
-1098 KEMLDTLEKE
+1098 KEMLDTIEKE
-1108 KVKKKGF
+1108 KGKKKGF

>member
-1 MIPLSR
+1 
-7 KLKIY
+7 
-12 IMRKITSLLL
+12 MRKL
-22 ILLCNNLLQAQ
+22 ILLFLLLPVWGMVNAQ
-33 NNPLWIRYPAISPDG
+33 SSPMWLRYPAISPDG

-58 IYKVDAAGGVAVPL
+58 IYRVDANGGVAIPL

-79 MMPVWSKDGKSIAF
+79 MMPVWSRDGKNIAF
-93 ASDRYGNFDVF
+93 ASDRHGNFDVF
-104 IIPATGGAP
+104 IMPATGGTP
-113 TRLTY
+113 VRLSY
-118 HSAPDYPTDFS
+118 HSSPDFPTDFS
-129 TDNQQVLF
+129 IDNKQVLF
-137 TSARNIPEK
+137 TSSRNIPEK

-153 RLFMNLYTVSAK
+153 RLFQNLYSVAVN

-181 YNSKGTQIV
+181 YNSKGTHIV
-190 FQDRKGY
+190 FQDRKGF
-197 EDALRKHHTSSV
+197 EDAWRKHHTSSV
-209 TRDIWLMDVKSNT
+209 TRDIWLMDVKANT

-235 PVFSSDDQFIYYL
+235 PVFSSDDQFVYYL

-259 APVLS
+259 TPVVNKM
-264 RIAEQTITSFKSNPV
+264 AEQSLTNFKTHPV
-279 RHLSIS
+279 RHLSIGGD
-285 NENTLC
+285 NTLC
-291 YSYDGEVYTQKD
+291 FSYDGEIYTLKD
-303 GIDPKKVAI
+303 GAQPKKVAI
-312 QIVNDGRAGVEK
+312 QIYNDGRAGVEK
-324 NVSINGNVTEIA
+324 NVTINGNVTQFE

-350 EVFVTSVE
+350 EIFVTSVE

-374 VQWSTDGRS
+374 VQWSPDGRS
-383 VIYAAERNDNWD
+383 LVYAAERNNNWD
-395 IYKSTITRKEEPY
+395 IYKSTIIRKEEPY
-408 FYASTVL
+408 FFASTIIN
-415 TEEALIATPAE
+415 EEPLISTPAE
-426 EYQPKFSPDGK
+426 EYQPKYSPDGK
-437 EVAFIADRNI
+437 EIAYVADRNI
-447 LKVYNIAT
+447 LKVYNLAS

-465 RNHSYSDGDW
+465 RNYSYADGDW

-481 DSKWVIADDSE
+481 DGKWVISDDSE
-492 GSWFTGNAAMIKA
+492 GNWFTGNAALIKA
-505 DGTGEIA
+505 DGTGQIQ
-512 HPLKSGFGQNN
+512 HPLKSGFGQGN
-523 PKWALNGKAMTWVS
+523 PKWAMDGKVMVWAS
-537 AREGRKSLANQGS
+537 AKEGRKSMAWQGS
-550 REVDIYAGFFEQE
+550 REVDIYAGFFDQD
-563 LFDRYKL
+563 LYDRYKL
-570 SKEDFALL
+570 SKDDFALL

-589 DKADKEKNDE
+589 KDTSKAAEKKAE
-599 PVDAKAGAKKPAT
+599 PKTPWTPDL
-612 TKEASPAKPSW
+612 
-623 MPNIDGFENRVARLT
+623 NNFENRVARLT

-651 DGSKIYY
+651 DGSKIFY

-667 LWVTEPRTRETRI
+667 LWVTEPRTRETKI

-696 GKTLF
+696 GKTLY
-701 VTNNGSL
+701 VTNNGAL
-708 VKVDETGKVSP
+708 VKVDETGKVTP
-719 IAINGEMVLNAAEER
+719 IPINGEMVLNAAEER
-734 KYIFDHAWRQ
+734 KYIMEHAWRQ

-750 DPNIHGIDWKGIKE
+750 DPKLHGLDWKMLKE
-764 SYAKFLPH
+764 EYARFLPH
-772 ISNNYDYQ
+772 ISNNYDFQ
-780 DLLGEMLG
+780 ELLSELLG

-815 YDETYKGNGLKVSE
+815 YDETHTGKGIKVTE
-829 VIDGGPFNKAISK
+829 VLDGGPFNKSISK
-842 LKAGMVI
+842 VKAGQII
-849 EKIDGETITDD
+849 EKIDGEEIGDD
-860 IDWAKLLNR
+860 VDWNKFLNR
-869 KNGKITLVSVF
+869 KATKNTLISVY

-890 TTKPITFGEESGLM
+890 VIKPISFGEESQLM
-904 YKRWVKKMDE
+904 YKRWIRKMDE
-914 MVTKLSGGKVGYV
+914 MVNKLSDGKVGYV

-942 AVLGKNF
+942 AVMGKNF

-1014 YIFPYIY
+1014 FIFPYVY
-1021 KQNGIGKLVGMP
+1021 KQNGMGKLVGMP

-1050 IVFGIPMVAT
+1050 MVFGIPMVAT

-1079 PLSYED
+1079 PLTYED
-1085 FLNGRDTQIEAAV
+1085 FLNGRDSQIEAAV
-1098 KEMLDTLEKE
+1098 KEMLSQLKE
-1108 KVKKKGF
+1108 KGTKKGF

>member
-1 MIPLSR
+1 MILSSA
-7 KLKIY
+7 Y
-12 IMRKITSLLL
+12 S
-22 ILLCNNLLQAQ
+22 Q
-33 NNPLWIRYPAISPDG
+33 NNPLWLRYPSISPDG
-48 KTIAFGYKGD
+48 KTIVFGYKGD
-58 IYKVDAAGGVAVPL
+58 IYRVDAKGGIAIPL

-79 MMPVWSKDGKSIAF
+79 MMPVWSRDGKSIAF

-104 IIPATGGAP
+104 IIPSMGGDP
-113 TRLTY
+113 VRLTY
-118 HSAPDYPTDFS
+118 HSSPDYPTDFS
-129 TDNQQVLF
+129 IDNQQVLF
-137 TSARNIPEK
+137 TSSRNIPEK
-146 NIRFYSP
+146 NVRFYSP
-153 RLFMNLYTVSAK
+153 RLFQNLYTVPVK

-181 YNSKGTQIV
+181 FNSKGTEIV
-190 FQDRKGY
+190 FQDRKGF

-235 PVFSSDDQFIYYL
+235 PVFSNDDQFVYYL
-248 SEKNGTQNIYK
+248 SEKEGSQNIYK
-259 APVLS
+259 APVKNKM
-264 RIAEQTITSFKSNPV
+264 AEQAITKLTTHPV

-285 NENTLC
+285 TDNTLC
-291 YSYDGEVYTQKD
+291 YSYDGEIFTLKEGAQ
-303 GIDPKKVAI
+303 PAKVAI
-312 QIVNDGRAGVEK
+312 QIINDGRAGVEK
-324 NVSINGNVTEIA
+324 NVPINGNVTQFE

-350 EVFVTSVE
+350 EVFVTSIE

-364 ITNTPQQERM
+364 VTNTPQQERM

-383 VIYAAERNDNWD
+383 LIYAAERNNSWD
-395 IYKSTITRKEEPY
+395 IYRASISRKEEPY
-408 FYASTVL
+408 FYAATVIN
-415 TEEALIATPAE
+415 EEPLIATPAE

-437 EVAFIADRNI
+437 EIAYVADRNI
-447 LKVYNIAT
+447 LKVYNLES

-465 RNHSYSDGDW
+465 RNYSYSDGDW

-481 DSKWVIADDSE
+481 DGKWIISDDGE
-492 GSWFTGNAAMIKA
+492 GNWFTGNAALLKA
-505 DGTGEIA
+505 DGKGEIQ
-512 HPLKSGFGQNN
+512 HPLKSGFGQGN
-523 PKWALNGKAMTWVS
+523 PKWAFDGKAMIWTS
-537 AREGRKSLANQGS
+537 AKEGRKSLALQGS
-550 REVDIYAGFFEQE
+550 REVDIYAGFFDQE
-563 LFDRYKL
+563 LYDRFKL
-570 SKEDFALL
+570 SKDDFALL

-589 DKADKEKNDE
+589 DKQEKEKASEATAAKTSDKK
-599 PVDAKAGAKKPAT
+599 PDAPKEAKKTWTP
-612 TKEASPAKPSW
+612 ELE
-623 MPNIDGFENRVARLT
+623 GFENRVARLT

-696 GKTLF
+696 GKTLY
-701 VTNNGSL
+701 VTNNGAL
-708 VKVDETGKVSP
+708 VKVDETGKISP
-719 IAINGEMVLNAAEER
+719 IGINGEMVLNATEER
-734 KYIFDHAWRQ
+734 KYIFEHAWRQ

-750 DPNIHGIDWKGIKE
+750 DPTLHGVDWKKMKE
-764 SYAKFLPH
+764 EYARFLPH
-772 ISNNYDYQ
+772 IGNNYDFQ
-780 DLLGEMLG
+780 ELLSELLG

-794 TGGRYSPQMQNPD
+794 TGGRYSPQVPTAD

-815 YDETYKGNGLKVSE
+815 YDESVKTKGIKITE
-829 VIDGGPFNKAISK
+829 VITGGPFDKSTSK
-842 LKAGMVI
+842 VKAGMVV
-849 EKIDGETITDD
+849 EKIDGEEIGDD
-860 IDWAKLLNR
+860 VDWSKFLNR
-869 KNGKITLVSVF
+869 KTGKNTLISVY
-880 DPATNTRFEE
+880 DPSTNTRFEE
-890 TTKPITFGEESGLM
+890 VIKPISFGEEGQLM
-904 YKRWVKKMDE
+904 YKRWIKKMDE
-914 MVTKLSGGKVGYV
+914 MVTKLSDGKVGYV

-1014 YIFPYIY
+1014 FIFPYVY
-1021 KQNGIGKLVGMP
+1021 KQNGIGKLIGMP

-1079 PLSYED
+1079 PLNYED

-1098 KEMLDTLEKE
+1098 KEMLAQLKG
-1108 KVKKKGF
+1108 KKGF

>member
-1 MIPLSR
+1 MKKTSFL
-7 KLKIY
+7 LL
-12 IMRKITSLLL
+12 SLLS
-22 ILLCNNLLQAQ
+22 ITLLQAQ
-33 NNPLWIRYPAISPDG
+33 TNPAWLRYPAISPDG

-58 IYKVDAAGGVAVPL
+58 IYRVDASGGVAIPL

-79 MMPVWSKDGKSIAF
+79 MMPVWSRDGKSIAF
-93 ASDRYGNFDVF
+93 ASDRHGNFDVF
-104 IIPATGGAP
+104 VMPSTGGTP
-113 TRLTY
+113 VRLSY
-118 HSAPDYPTDFS
+118 NSAADYPTDFS
-129 TDNQQVLF
+129 IDNKQVLF
-137 TSARNIPEK
+137 TSSRNIPEK

-153 RLFMNLYTVSAK
+153 RLFMNLYTVDVK

-181 YNSKGTQIV
+181 FNSKGNQIV

-209 TRDIWLMDVKSNT
+209 TRDVWIMDVAANT
-222 YRKISGFE
+222 YRQISGFE

-235 PVFSSDDQFIYYL
+235 PVFSSDDQYIYYL

-264 RIAEQTITSFKSNPV
+264 KIAEQQVSSFKTHPV

-285 NENTLC
+285 GNNTLC
-291 YSYDGEVYTQKD
+291 YSYDGEIYTQQD
-303 GIDPKKVAI
+303 NGTPNKVAI
-312 QIVNDGRAGVEK
+312 QILNDGRAGVEK
-324 NVSINGNVTEIA
+324 NVSINGNVTQFA

-374 VQWSTDGRS
+374 VQWSPDGRS
-383 VIYAAERNDNWD
+383 LIYAAERNDNWD
-395 IYKSTITRKEEPY
+395 IYKASINRKEEPY
-408 FYASTVL
+408 FYASTVI
-415 TEEALIATPAE
+415 TEEALINTPAE

-437 EVAFIADRNI
+437 EIAFVAERNI

-465 RNHSYSDGDW
+465 RNYSYSDGDW

-481 DSKWVIADDSE
+481 DSKWIITDDSE
-492 GSWFTGNAAMIKA
+492 GNWFTGNAALIKA
-505 DGTGEIA
+505 DGTGEIK
-512 HPLKSGFGQNN
+512 HPMKSGFGQGS
-523 PKWALNGKAMTWVS
+523 PKWALNGKAMIWTS
-537 AREGRKSLANQGS
+537 AKEGRKSMAWQGS
-550 REVDIYAGFFEQE
+550 REVDIYAGFFEQD

-589 DKADKEKNDE
+589 EEKEK
-599 PVDAKAGAKKPAT
+599 AT
-612 TKEASPAKPSW
+612 TTATVSTAKSGDKKTDATKTNQEVKPSW
-623 MPNIDGFENRVARLT
+623 SPNLEDFENRVTRLT

-667 LWVTEPRTRETRI
+667 LWVTEPRTRETKI

-701 VTNNGSL
+701 VTNNGAL

-719 IAINGEMVLNAAEER
+719 ISINGEMVLNAAAER
-734 KYIFDHAWRQ
+734 EYIFDHAWRQ

-750 DPNIHGIDWKGIKE
+750 DPNLHGLDWKSLKTA
-764 SYAKFLPH
+764 YAKFLPH
-772 ISNNYDYQ
+772 IGNNYDFQ
-780 DLLGEMLG
+780 DLLGELLG

-794 TGGRYSPQMQNPD
+794 TGGRYSPQAQNPD

-815 YDETYKGNGLKVSE
+815 YDEKYTGAGIKVTE
-829 VIDGGPFNKAISK
+829 VLEGGPFNKATSK
-842 LKAGMVI
+842 LKPGMVI
-849 EKIDGETITDD
+849 EKIDGESITDD

-869 KNGKITLVSVF
+869 KATKNTLITVL

-890 TTKPITFGEESGLM
+890 TVKPISFGEESSLM
-904 YKRWVKKMDE
+904 YKRWLKKMDE

-942 AVLGKNF
+942 AVMGKNF

-984 QGNRLKDGEPMGRW
+984 QGNKLKDGEPMGRW

-1014 YIFPYIY
+1014 FIFPYIY

-1079 PLSYED
+1079 PLKYED
-1085 FLNGRDTQIEAAV
+1085 FLNGKDTQIEAAV
-1098 KEMLDTLEKE
+1098 KEMLETIEKE
-1108 KVKKKGF
+1108 KTKKKGF